1 MCKRSTSIIVAGL
14 TLGGLLFIGSP
25 AGAQSVYNLD
35 QREDRQQQRIQQG
48 VDSGALTPGE
58 ARRLEGEQARIQA
71 TEDRMRADGHLSP
84 RERERLSQMENRAG
98 RDIDRL
104 KHNDRTAEGW
114 GGNNYHGW
122 GGHHNSGWDGNPAV
136 GGYAYDPRFD
146 RREDRQQYRIQQGIH
161 SGALAPG
168 EARYLEREQGRVQA
182 AEDRMKADGRLS
194 PWERQRLNQMQNRAS
209 GDINRLDHNGRTYG
223 GNQAGWQGNNQGWGG
238 RGYGQGNNPGQYG
251 TTPSGTPV
259 NGATSGTTTPGYQG
273 WRGNNPGWNG
283 SSSTGTS
290 TTTGSTT
297 RTGTTHGWGTH
308 SGGSG
313 YPSNGTAT
321 SGTTTPT
328 PTTGTTRPPGIPR
341 VGGAI
346 TPAGIT
352 APPPPGPPPAAPR
365 TPGTPT
371 GTTTAT
377 NTQGW
382 QGHHPGWNGSSPSST
397 ATGGTTPSGTPAAG
411 NTQGW
416 RGNYGRNGQAGA
428 YQQPNFQRG
437 NPGQNANWQGQ
448 PRFQQPRPQVAPNMM
463 RPNANMMARQPGGF
477 GNIVNR
483 AASTAARVAPR
494 RR

>member
-84 RERERLSQMENRAG
+84 RERERLSQMENRASG
-98 RDIDRL
+98 DINRL

-114 GGNNYHGW
+114 GGQNYRGW
-122 GGHHNSGWDGNPAV
+122 GEHYNSGWDGNRR
-136 GGYAYDPRFD
+136 GGYAYDPRVD

-168 EARYLEREQGRVQA
+168 EARYLEREQGHVQA
-182 AEDRMKADGRLS
+182 VEDRMRADGRLS

-259 NGATSGTTTPGYQG
+259 NGATSGTTAPGYQG

-290 TTTGSTT
+290 TTGTT
-297 RTGTTHGWGTH
+297 PGTGTTHGWGTH

-321 SGTTTPT
+321 SGTTA
-328 PTTGTTRPPGIPR
+328 TTGTTTPPRPPGIPR
-341 VGGAI
+341 VGEAI
-346 TPAGIT
+346 TPAGT
-352 APPPPGPPPAAPR
+352 AAPPPPGPRPAAPPHLAPPPGLPQPPIPR
-365 TPGTPT
+365 AGRGITPGGMAPRPAVRRPAAPPRAAPQQQGIPRAGAGTMAATGRRAPISNRTSRGAIPDRTPT
-371 GTTTAT
+371 GRVSPAF
-377 NTQGW
+377 
-382 QGHHPGWNGSSPSST
+382 SSP
-397 ATGGTTPSGTPAAG
+397 
-411 NTQGW
+411 
-416 RGNYGRNGQAGA
+416 
-428 YQQPNFQRG
+428 
-437 NPGQNANWQGQ
+437 
-448 PRFQQPRPQVAPNMM
+448 
-463 RPNANMMARQPGGF
+463 
-477 GNIVNR
+477 
-483 AASTAARVAPR
+483 APR
-494 RR
+494 WRQI